1 MMRRSVQQMT
11 SIGSCV
17 LAVMNQPGS
26 ESECAGTATTR
37 STSRGWKAEQG
48 RGEVLDLE
56 INLRR
61 GGMPLGVSMEDSRGR
76 ITISEIQAGSIAD
89 GNFHYGDVMTHV
101 NGKRVTDIKSARPAI
116 LEAINNNK
124 SLTIRVERPEQL
136 GEVSHLPADVARIIK
151 QIFSSLESGRPLAPP
166 ESRFNVRQRT

>member
-1 MMRRSVQQMT
+1 
-11 SIGSCV
+11 
-17 LAVMNQPGS
+17 
-26 ESECAGTATTR
+26 
-37 STSRGWKAEQG
+37 
-48 RGEVLDLE
+48 
-56 INLRR
+56 
-61 GGMPLGVSMEDSRGR
+61 MEDSRGR

-151 QIFSSLESGRPLAPP
+151 QIFSSLESGSWHRQSHDSTYDSGLEENSTETWGLFHKATLT
-166 ESRFNVRQRT
+166 SNVDVQMSIAIATLT